1 MALPGGAEQ
10 VGVGRQPLV
19 LRGTAPPRGPRR
31 PRSPRQQRP
40 IFEIQLEGC
49 IKGER
54 QSVPLDTC
62 TKEEA
67 HWTIQRCSG
76 PVTLHYKVNQEG
88 EAARLSR
95 TRPPARRTPGR
106 RGALSSQGLGG
117 RERPGPARPGGSDG
131 AGGQG
136 GHENVSA
143 HTCTPSRLTAE
154 PAGPARGGRG
164 SQPPARLLLPRQ
176 ADAGFLSRASQPR
189 GQHRLWGCRC
199 GTSRAAGPH

>member
-95 TRPPARRTPGR
+95 TRPP
-106 RGALSSQGLGG
+106 
-117 RERPGPARPGGSDG
+117 
-131 AGGQG
+131 
-136 GHENVSA
+136 
-143 HTCTPSRLTAE
+143 
-154 PAGPARGGRG
+154 PAGPPGGGEPCPPRGSVGGRG
-164 SQPPARLLLPRQ
+164 QAQPGREGPTGPVGRE
-176 ADAGFLSRASQPR
+176 
-189 GQHRLWGCRC
+189 
-199 GTSRAAGPH
+199 GTRT